1 MSILSTCEE
10 LRRKLLRKS
19 FISVRDVIF
28 QFDYA
33 TTFSDLC
40 SSMVDSVEECYE
52 SHDDIPAPSTNSIN
66 KEY

>member
-10 LRRKLLRKS
+10 LRRKLPRKS

-33 TTFSDLC
+33 TTFSDIC
-40 SSMVDSVEECYE
+40 SSMADSVEECYE
-52 SHDDIPAPSTNSIN
+52 SHDNLAPSTNSIN
-66 KEY
+66 KEF